1 VAGVGWIPAFAGTSG
16 SGAILAVSLLI
27 AGAST
32 AFATGTVTCETAE
45 GGAGLELT
53 IGTLPVLGVVSLS
66 FTDGERT
73 WSTGPDGDVSIV
85 VGQAFEDGDRWLIDA
100 TDPNIE
106 GVVGEIRLNEAIEGG
121 DMALAGTLR
130 IPGSAAFAVTC
141 IGP

>member
-1 VAGVGWIPAFAGTSG
+1 M
-16 SGAILAVSLLI
+16 
-27 AGAST
+27 
-32 AFATGTVTCETAE
+32 TCEAVD

-53 IGTLPVLGVVSLS
+53 IGTLPVLSVVSLS

-130 IPGSAAFAVTC
+130 VPGTAAFADTC

>member
-1 VAGVGWIPAFAGTSG
+1 MIPALGMGFILSLTLLFA
-16 SGAILAVSLLI
+16 A
-27 AGAST
+27 ASP
-32 AFATGTVTCETAE
+32 ASATG
-45 GGAGLELT
+45 
-53 IGTLPVLGVVSLS
+53 
-66 FTDGERT
+66 
-73 WSTGPDGDVSIV
+73 
-85 VGQAFEDGDRWLIDA
+85 DGDRWLIDA